1 MHDIIPFRFEGSA
14 FRVVQWD
21 HTPWFVLADVC
32 RVLDVANS
40 RDAATRLDD
49 DEKGVGIVDTL
60 GGAQEMAIINESGL
74 YGLILTSRKPSAKRF
89 KKWVTTEVLP
99 SIRRTGGYTT
109 SGNAV
114 PDAVAVLRDLL
125 TEQIARNHELEQR
138 FQSACQEVIRGEL
151 CISEMQHA
159 MIGLQWRAD
168 LADQRAQKAEMAVE
182 ALRATINTSLATV
195 GRRATRYVSAWPTL
209 RQYLSQGE
217 FRALRART
225 VCDLTGCPMSVAYQ
239 VVSDLVHA
247 GVIERD
253 DGRLGGRTF
262 RLTGRDLPTT
272 N

>member
-1 MHDIIPFRFEGSA
+1 MRETLTPTNGGQQSVNVIPERDVYRLIMRSRLATAERFEEW
-14 FRVVQWD
+14 VVG
-21 HTPWFVLADVC
+21 T
-32 RVLDVANS
+32 
-40 RDAATRLDD
+40 
-49 DEKGVGIVDTL
+49 I
-60 GGAQEMAIINESGL
+60 
-74 YGLILTSRKPSAKRF
+74 
-89 KKWVTTEVLP
+89 LP

-182 ALRATINTSLATV
+182 ALRATINTSLASV
-195 GRRATRYVSAWPTL
+195 GRRATRYVAAWPTL

-225 VCDLTGCPMSVAYQ
+225 ICDLTGCPMSVAYQ
-239 VVSDLVHA
+239 VASDLVHA

-262 RLTGRDLPTT
+262 RLTGRDLPMT